1 MRVISGRCK
10 GRVLYSPQSRLI
22 RPTSDKIKK
31 FIFDYLGELIR
42 DAVIL
47 DLYSGTG
54 NLSIEALS
62 RGAKFAVLLDNS
74 TEAIRLIYKNLEL
87 TNFLAQSQIVKQ
99 DVLRYLK
106 KAIQQN
112 NQFNLIFAD
121 PPYFVN
127 NYQKVVE
134 YAGSD
139 DLLQKGGF
147 FILEHS
153 SRDKIGASAELLT
166 LEKTRIFGDTAIT
179 VFKKQEN

>member
-1 MRVISGRCK
+1 MRVISGRRK
-10 GRVLYSPQSRLI
+10 GRVLYSPQGRFI
-22 RPTSDKIKK
+22 RPTSEKIKK
-31 FIFDYLGELIR
+31 FIFDYVGESVQ

-74 TEAIRLIYKNLEL
+74 AKAIQLIYRNLEL
-87 TNFLAQSQIVKQ
+87 TNFLAQSRIVRQ
-99 DVLRYLK
+99 DALRYLK
-106 KAIQQN
+106 KAIQQK

-127 NYQKVVE
+127 SYQNVIE
-134 YAGSD
+134 YAGRD

-153 SRDKIGASAELLT
+153 SKDKVDASSTVLT
-166 LEKTRIFGDTAIT
+166 LEKTKIFGDTAVS
-179 VFKKQEN
+179 VFKKKGS